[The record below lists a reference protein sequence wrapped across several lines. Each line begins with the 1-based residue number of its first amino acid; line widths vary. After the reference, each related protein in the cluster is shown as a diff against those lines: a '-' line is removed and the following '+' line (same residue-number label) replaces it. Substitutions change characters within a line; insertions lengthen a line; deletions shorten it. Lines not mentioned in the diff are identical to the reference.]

1 MEFTVKKLSAILVCL
16 LMIITCGLAG
26 CASFSINK
34 VKYYNEV
41 LAMVDETKITRFDLL
56 SAYNSYGQSYYVQ
69 QMGKSEEEALS
80 STLDLLIERELLYQ
94 HALENDDIYKPTA
107 YQVNVVIE
115 KMFESLDSQMDK
127 YVETAKTILQIE
139 DEKTEE
145 ESKEDET
152 AYKHEDYVYSPRA
165 RVKSRKVELN
175 TEYYI
180 EYIIED
186 EEEEYAI
193 VGARESDPMN
203 NRISNECPI
212 GAALL
217 GHKEGE
223 IVNVESPDG
232 MIQLKI
238 LEIRL

>member
-1 MEFTVKKLSAILVCL
+1 MSEMHEHSNKTVVSAEGMRKMEEKLQYLITVRRAEVAEQISIARGFGDLSENAEYDE
-16 LMIITCGLAG
+16 A
-26 CASFSINK
+26 K
-34 VKYYNEV
+34 NE
-41 LAMVDETKITRFDLL
+41 
-56 SAYNSYGQSYYVQ
+56 QSRLEGEIV
-69 QMGKSEEEALS
+69 E
-80 STLDLLIERELLYQ
+80 
-94 HALENDDIYKPTA
+94 LENAIRTAIVIDD
-107 YQVNVVIE
+107 VNV
-115 KMFESLDSQMDK
+115 STDSVNVGTTVRVL
-127 YVETAKTILQIE
+127 YVE
-139 DEKTEE
+139 D
-145 ESKEDET
+145 
-152 AYKHEDYVYSPRA
+152 
-165 RVKSRKVELN
+165 
-175 TEYYI
+175 
-180 EYIIED
+180 D